1 MARRTVRDVMT
12 TAVVSAYEAATFKD
26 IAKMMTE
33 RGLSALPVVGDGHR
47 VIGVVSEADLLAR
60 AERPDRGLG
69 RLGPLARPMRL
80 ALLARGGRGRRG
92 RRTRTAA
99 HALTAGDLMS
109 APPITV
115 GPDAGIAEAARIMH
129 VQGVKRLPVAD
140 ERGYLLGIVSRRDLL
155 RVFTRTDDEIRSE
168 IDTEVVYGLLRA
180 DRETVSVDVTNG
192 IVTLTGEVGRQSLIP
207 QAVRRAAATD
217 GVVDVVDRLTVP
229 AAT

>member
-33 RGLSALPVVGDGHR
+33 RGLSALPVVGEGHR

-60 AERPDRGLG
+60 AEHADRGLG
-69 RLGPLARPMRL
+69 RLTPLARPTRL
-80 ALLARGGRGRRG
+80 ALLARGRRG
-92 RRTRTAA
+92 RRTRASA
-99 HALTAGDLMS
+99 HALTAGELMS

-115 GPDAGIAEAARIMH
+115 APDASIADAARIMH
-129 VQGVKRLPVAD
+129 TQGVKRLPVAD
-140 ERGYLLGIVSRRDLL
+140 EHGYLLGIVSRRDLL
-155 RVFTRTDDEIRSE
+155 RVFTRADDEIRSE
-168 IDTEVVYGLLRA
+168 IDAEVVGRLLRA
-180 DRETVSVDVTNG
+180 SRETVSVDVTNG
-192 IVTLTGEVGRQSLIP
+192 VVTLTGEVRRQDLIP
-207 QAVRRAAATD
+207 PAVRRAAATD